1 MTLIDTLIGLVDTP
15 SETGNE
21 GRLCTALAERLMR
34 THGQQ
39 AVRRIGNSLVVGRRT
54 DRPMVLLVGHID
66 TVPFGPEDQWQYPPL
81 SGTVVDGRI
90 WGRGSVD
97 NRTPR
102 SQDAKGTSASP

>member
-54 DRPMVLLVGHID
+54 DRPMVAEGLERFSQTQGL
-66 TVPFGPEDQWQYPPL
+66 E
-81 SGTVVDGRI
+81 VVHG
-90 WGRGSVD
+90 GSV
-97 NRTPR
+97 
-102 SQDAKGTSASP
+102 TSG